1 MTDRD
6 CANPQYR
13 KCVMLDGK
21 CKNCTQD
28 LPDCGNSQFRKC
40 ILVDGKC
47 KNCGGIEGQPQ
58 PCANCGGD
66 CYPTCEEITE
76 SGLSARAYRR
86 RENKEWLRE
95 MRDEEFGM
103 GFQEG

>member
-6 CANPQYR
+6 CINPQYR
-13 KCVMLDGK
+13 KCVMEDGK
-21 CKNCTQD
+21 CKNCNQD
-28 LPDCGNSQFRKC
+28 LPDCRNSQYRKC
-40 ILVDGKC
+40 VLVDGRC

-66 CYPTCEEITE
+66 CYPTCEEIAE
-76 SGLSARAYRR
+76 SGLSARTYRR